1 MKRTF
6 YLLKTLLVA
15 VGLCVGANAWADP
28 IETIGTTSSGWW
40 TDFSETYTLEGYGKY
55 HFQFTTT
62 NANDGVVHK
71 TWLLVATDGD
81 YPKSYTGKGGSHTGT
96 EYFVWRGD
104 SYSWGQ
110 GGNSNDNPT
119 IHACSNTYSTANPT
133 GAGLQAAMNGAAVDM
148 VITRESNNIYATATV
163 TPSNGENEFT
173 MSFSYLYGNAT
184 SANIGLFLT
193 VQNAQVV
200 LNTAEQ
206 TSKWSTVWTTD
217 FSSVPSGVTYSI
229 NSGTMNIDNGYLLY
243 YTPNQNQPRTTTLSF
258 TDDAFN
264 VNTDWVLEFDWNS
277 GSSNTNGSNV
287 VFATDQGTAFTMSWA
302 QYATSVVVTNA
313 SSTELTNTLPCLG
326 YNKGTCNSWS
336 HITINGDAANGIYLT
351 ITNNG
356 TTYVNKQLV
365 TSTFGYPKTF
375 NGTLGKNV
383 SSMFVDNIVFRTPA
397 VAGFVATPTSEVTR
411 ADGTNRKFTLNCLT
425 DGATIYY
432 ATSDLEKGA
441 AGWVEYTGEV
451 STDATTIYAYAKDNE
466 NNTSDKMNFETGA
479 GTTIDLQPATVTHSN
494 NGVYTIA
501 SNQSSIL
508 GAPTATIH
516 YQIDG
521 GSEQTS
527 TSTSIVVNIVTD
539 GTLTYWLTADGYGS
553 VDPEDE
559 TVYAPRAYA
568 VTTTI
573 DFKTSNENTWSSHG
587 DEVDV
592 DGDTHTYYKYKDQS
606 GKILGDGLLATTFL
620 NGTIDNSWRIQRFY
634 GGTAPYNNTEYVA
647 LKNLAAGQLI
657 QIESSS
663 APAIVSNLTEVPAST
678 YTGTYTYTATTAG
691 DVIVSLGKGV
701 VLKTIK
707 LCETSVSKTIT
718 AAGWAT
724 YCSPYALDFSGVSG
738 LTAYIITGATGST
751 LNLTQVN
758 NVPANK
764 GVLLEG
770 AAGDYDIP
778 VVASSS
784 TDVSTNKLV
793 GVTSETAGVDAGIY
807 VLMNINS
814 KVGFYQTLNA
824 FTVGANTA
832 YLPSNFA
839 GSGSGD
845 ARAFYLFDD
854 DATGIN
860 AVSTTK
866 AETGNYYNLA
876 GQRVAQPTKGLY
888 IVNGKKVVIK

>member
-1 MKRTF
+1 M
-6 YLLKTLLVA
+6 
-15 VGLCVGANAWADP
+15 GASNVSADP

-40 TDFSETYTLEGYGKY
+40 TDFSSTYTLEGYGKY

-62 NANDGVVHK
+62 NANDGESHK
-71 TWLLVATDGD
+71 TWLLVATNGND
-81 YPKSYTGKGGSHTGT
+81 SHGGGGT

-104 SYSWGQ
+104 SYAWGQ
-110 GGNSNDNPT
+110 GKNSNPYNAETNASGDET
-119 IHACSNTYSTANPT
+119 RLVCSNTYSTANPT
-133 GAGLQAAMNGAAVDM
+133 GAGLQTAMNGAAVDI

-206 TSKWSTVWTTD
+206 TASWSTVWTTD
-217 FSSVPSGVTYSI
+217 FSSAPSGMTYSI
-229 NSGTMNIDNGYLLY
+229 SAGSCNISNGYLWY
-243 YTPNQNQPRTTTLSF
+243 KNDTGSGDRTQTASF
-258 TDDAFN
+258 TDSKFN
-264 VNTDWVLEFDWNS
+264 VDTDWIMEFDWNCGQS
-277 GSSNTNGSNV
+277 NSVSSNVT
-287 VFATDQGTAFTMSWA
+287 FATNKGNTFTLTWKNNGNG
-302 QYATSVVVTNA
+302 QVTVTDV
-313 SSTELTNTLPCLG
+313 SSNELSTTLPVAG
-326 YNKGTCNSWS
+326 YNIGSISTWS
-336 HITINGDAANGIYLT
+336 HIVVKGDKDNGVYLT
-351 ITNNG
+351 ITNG
-356 TTYVNKQLV
+356 TTTYVNNVLV
-365 TSTFGYPKTF
+365 TSTFGYPVSF
-375 NGTLGKNV
+375 NGTLGKSVAAMGMDNV
-383 SSMFVDNIVFRTPA
+383 YFRTPA
-397 VAGFVATPTSEVTR
+397 VAGYVAPPTSTITG
-411 ADGTNRKFTLNCLT
+411 ASGKSRKFTLECLT
-425 DGATIYY
+425 PNTTIYY
-432 ATSDLEKGA
+432 AASDLEKGV
-441 AGWVEYTGEV
+441 AGWEV
-451 STDATTIYAYAKDNE
+451 YSSEVTTLETTIYAYAEDEKG
-466 NNTSDKMNFETGA
+466 NTSDKMNFETGA
-479 GTTIDLQPATVTHSN
+479 GTIEDLDGATVTHSG
-494 NGVYTIA
+494 NGQYTITN
-501 SNQSSIL
+501 SQTKVL
-508 GAPTATIH
+508 GNPTATVH

-521 GSEQTS
+521 GVEQTS

-553 VDPEDE
+553 VEPEDE

-606 GKILGDGLLATTFL
+606 GNILGDGLLATTFL
-620 NGTIDNSWRIQRFY
+620 NGTIDNSWRIQRYY

-647 LKNLAAGQLI
+647 LKNLAVGQII

-691 DVIVSLGKGV
+691 DVIVSLGKNV

-718 AAGWAT
+718 DAGWAT

-751 LNLTQVN
+751 LNLTKVN
-758 NVPANK
+758 DVPANK

-784 TDVSTNKLV
+784 TDVSANKLE
-793 GVTSETAGVDAGIY
+793 GVISETPGVDAGIY
-807 VLMNINS
+807 VLMNIDS
-814 KVGFYQTLNA
+814 KVGFYKTLNA

-845 ARAFYLFDD
+845 ARAFYLFDE

-866 AETGNYYNLA
+866 AETGDYYNLA

-888 IVNGKKVVIK
+888 IVNGKKYVVK